1 MAIAPHRIR
10 GKTVRLLVING
21 SMVETCSSSPLWRKA
36 VRDGGIAAWPI
47 CLGYIAIG
55 LAFGV
60 IAGKAGLRPLEIG
73 LMSLLVYAG
82 SSQFIAAAMIGDGAG
97 FLPVVLTAF
106 TVNLRHL
113 LMSSSLSVHLQ
124 NLRSAWIGIFAYGVT
139 DESFALNMARFRE
152 GNWNWRAAIVV
163 NQTTNLTWIAS
174 TIAGGIGGQFIPA
187 GVFGL
192 DYALIAMF
200 LCLLV
205 FQLERRLHIIVALIS
220 GMLAVVIALHVPGN
234 YHIIAASVVAAT
246 AGLGLRKMKW
256 FQSDRKGP

>member
-1 MAIAPHRIR
+1 MAD
-10 GKTVRLLVING
+10 TY
-21 SMVETCSSSPLWRKA
+21 STSPLWRKA
-36 VRDGGIAAWPI
+36 VRDGVIAAWPI
-47 CLGYIAIG
+47 CLGYIAVG

-60 IAGKAGLRPLEIG
+60 IAGKAGLRPLEIA

-152 GNWNWRAAIVV
+152 GNWNWRTAVVV

-187 GVFGL
+187 GAFGI

-205 FQLERRLHIIVALIS
+205 FQLERRLHILVALIS
-220 GMLAVVIALHVPGN
+220 GTLAVFIALHVPGN
-234 YHIIAASVVAAT
+234 YHIIAASVAAAT

>member
-1 MAIAPHRIR
+1 M
-10 GKTVRLLVING
+10 
-21 SMVETCSSSPLWRKA
+21 
-36 VRDGGIAAWPI
+36 AAWPI

-60 IAGKAGLRPLEIG
+60 IAGKAGLRPPEIG

-97 FLPVVLTAF
+97 FVPIVLTAF
-106 TVNLRHL
+106 TVNLRHF

-124 NLRSAWIGIFAYGVT
+124 NIRSSWIGIFAYGVT

-152 GNWNWRAAIVV
+152 GNWNWRTAIVV

-187 GVFGL
+187 GVLGL

-205 FQLERRLHIIVALIS
+205 FQIERRLHIVVALIS
-220 GMLAVVIALHVPGN
+220 GTLSVVIALHVPGN
-234 YHIIAASVVAAT
+234 YHILIASAFAAT
-246 AGLGLRKMKW
+246 AGLGLRRMKRL
-256 FQSDRKGP
+256 QSARNRP